1 MLINIDGWFGGG
13 KSVLWS
19 LLDGHKDVFVCP
31 VHDYSFSTLIK
42 ETNDKE
48 WLLKKNP
55 VTLRKLLAE
64 SEYYKFEK
72 VYYDRAL
79 PVCYSVDTF
88 EYRPYTVDFYKFDQ
102 RFFKC
107 LEKAEF
113 WTIDFIVRSLYQT
126 YYRVYHQL
134 DNQKVPPK
142 FIATMSHPGYFK
154 DYINIP
160 QILPDMKNI
169 LVRRGIKNIIATRIN
184 RNERPKDLNTFKAFR
199 TPFSKV
205 IESKEI
211 EKIVDYFAE
220 YERLSNLFPEQ
231 FMIVEFDDLIH
242 DTEHSMRQVAK
253 FLNIE
258 YTSILTEPTR
268 DGTLLEYQGLSFIGK
283 ENDDYTKLLSDYEIN
298 TVDKIIDEHKK
309 GLISNAFER
318 NLDFSKLLNRVD
330 KFIENM
336 KHIPQKIV
344 IYGDSVFGR
353 YVHRE
358 LSECVLYMVDQ
369 KVAKDEVNTLI
380 RHPSFINNDDIDL
393 VVVAVL
399 GREDHIIDYLIN
411 QIEIPLSKIVCL
423 NLND

>member
-1 MLINIDGWFGGG
+1 MLINIDGWFAGG
-13 KSVLWS
+13 KTVLWA
-19 LLDGHKDVFVCP
+19 LLDGHTDVFVCP

-55 VTLRKLLAE
+55 VPLRKLLAE

-72 VYYDRAL
+72 VYFDGVL
-79 PVCYSVDTF
+79 PVCYSVDVF
-88 EYRPYTVDFYKFDQ
+88 EYRPYAVDFYEFDQ
-102 RFFKC
+102 CFFKV
-107 LEKAEF
+107 LSKAEF
-113 WTIDFIVRSLYQT
+113 WTIDFVVRTLYQT
-126 YYRVYHQL
+126 YCRVYHQSKK
-134 DNQKVPPK
+134 QKVSPK

-160 QILPDMKNI
+160 KVLPEMKNI

-184 RNERPKDLNTFKAFR
+184 RNERPNDLNTFKAFR
-199 TPFSKV
+199 TPFAKV

-211 EKIVDYFAE
+211 ENIVDYFAE

-242 DTEHSMRQVAK
+242 DTEHSMRKVAK
-253 FLNIE
+253 FLDIE

-283 ENDDYTKLLSDYEIN
+283 ENDYEIN
-298 TVDKIIDEHKK
+298 TVDRIIDEHKK

-336 KHIPQKIV
+336 KHISQKIV

-353 YVHRE
+353 YMHRE

-369 KVAKDEVNTLI
+369 KVAKDEVNTVI

-399 GREDHIIDYLIN
+399 GREEHIIDYLIN

-423 NLND
+423 NLNH